1 MGFDKGLLAE
11 ETSILCDENMWWNA
25 GSTWQYSL
33 INWSWYISKK
43 KKKKEIQA
51 HKKMRHEKAMGMT
64 QDRQTVID
72 EILFWKINQSI
83 FTFLQY
89 SK

>member
-1 MGFDKGLLAE
+1 MKCRQYMAIQFD
-11 ETSILCDENMWWNA
+11 
-25 GSTWQYSL
+25 QL
-33 INWSWYISKK
+33 IMIHKQK

-72 EILFWKINQSI
+72 EILF
-83 FTFLQY
+83 
-89 SK
+89 